1 MKSPAMWFD
10 PDLFDDEALLNALK
24 SDSDSSSECELSEEE
39 EKAPTTG
46 GLKDVANLTAR
57 KHNADETLK
66 RHCEELT
73 KAERTKEQKMHRR
86 SSCQQKVQENHFEI
100 QRAQML
106 AKQAE
111 AKPLA
116 PPAPKFVVGQKVRIK
131 ASFCQASPVFHS
143 SAESE
148 KQWTVEQ
155 VDGAVCSLRCY
166 GPNGL
171 EARIMRAEALELCLV
186 NIFTAGAPVL
196 IRNLPMNFWPCLE
209 GHHGIWQQRQGYDSS
224 QVYFPNFARRI
235 VVPNSSIFSAHPQP
249 VPGPESAC
257 AEEVEEILGFKK
269 RSYVRDVN
277 GREGVVEGRCPE
289 DPEKLQVNFSR
300 NCNTFDAVQSVLP
313 ATLATEK
320 AWQEALAER
329 LQGKVQPLKEAAEA
343 ASAEFDASVQHECAL
358 MLRSEQLEKAAKKAN
373 NDLTKATKK
382 ATPISVVT
390 AVRFK
395 PKKEKAVKS
404 WRDINQAVQLE
415 WAVKVE
421 EGSGPDKDG
430 QQSSPPLLTLPDCRG
445 MARSVVQ
452 SRAQGHHIISA
463 KRKVNKKL
471 SKGSL
476 SVGRRV
482 AKSILKRVKGDPP
495 QPLASVALL
504 KAALGGLDEV
514 VLDSKVQEFFD
525 SPEMGIIRAK
535 DVPLPK
541 KLEGRLRPYQLT
553 GYHWLVNNARNG
565 LGCILAD
572 DMGLGKTLQ
581 SISLILY
588 MKQHGM
594 LDKPMLV
601 VVPKGLLTTWSKEL
615 KMWAGDELKVHTYF
629 DNKRCVLPHMAAH
642 ALAAQTAKAKRGPTA
657 TEQKRRLIGKQSSTV
672 FDKEKQKQQRAAKRQ
687 EKRLQKV
694 SSADVFLTSY
704 GVFRADVEKLAC
716 PDAFS
721 GIILDEAQQIKN
733 YNAQISK
740 AVKQVA
746 ELVGPVRI
754 ALSGT
759 PVENRLA
766 DLHSQFE
773 FILPGYLASSRKEF
787 EQNFGKP
794 IAQAARG
801 VENPDFL
808 RQQRLLQ
815 RIVRPFIL
823 RRLKTDPEICKDL
836 PEKIEQDHEC
846 ELSESQQKLYKA
858 AQEAFQQLPSRDDK
872 FARHNHIFSMLQALR
887 EICNHPFCLA
897 ENRRPQ
903 GFGKED
909 IRNSSTLSA
918 SGKCTKLEELLRSIL
933 ESNEKV
939 LIFST
944 SLTALE
950 MLSKQITDGFNCKVL
965 KIVGSMG
972 KDQREAVMNSFQTDP
987 ASSVLL
993 LSLQAGG
1000 VGLTLTAASHV
1011 IHFDRQYN
1019 PAKENQATD
1028 RAHRIGQT
1036 KTVMVH
1042 RLVSKGTFE
1051 EKLGEI
1057 MKQKQNLSNL
1067 TVEGGEGW
1075 IADLDDEQLKELLS
1089 LSS

>member
-1 MKSPAMWFD
+1 
-10 PDLFDDEALLNALK
+10 
-24 SDSDSSSECELSEEE
+24 
-39 EKAPTTG
+39 
-46 GLKDVANLTAR
+46 
-57 KHNADETLK
+57 
-66 RHCEELT
+66 
-73 KAERTKEQKMHRR
+73 
-86 SSCQQKVQENHFEI
+86 
-100 QRAQML
+100 
-106 AKQAE
+106 
-111 AKPLA
+111 
-116 PPAPKFVVGQKVRIK
+116 
-131 ASFCQASPVFHS
+131 
-143 SAESE
+143 
-148 KQWTVEQ
+148 
-155 VDGAVCSLRCY
+155 
-166 GPNGL
+166 
-171 EARIMRAEALELCLV
+171 
-186 NIFTAGAPVL
+186 
-196 IRNLPMNFWPCLE
+196 
-209 GHHGIWQQRQGYDSS
+209 
-224 QVYFPNFARRI
+224 
-235 VVPNSSIFSAHPQP
+235 
-249 VPGPESAC
+249 
-257 AEEVEEILGFKK
+257 
-269 RSYVRDVN
+269 
-277 GREGVVEGRCPE
+277 
-289 DPEKLQVNFSR
+289 
-300 NCNTFDAVQSVLP
+300 
-313 ATLATEK
+313 
-320 AWQEALAER
+320 
-329 LQGKVQPLKEAAEA
+329 
-343 ASAEFDASVQHECAL
+343 
-358 MLRSEQLEKAAKKAN
+358 
-373 NDLTKATKK
+373 
-382 ATPISVVT
+382 
-390 AVRFK
+390 
-395 PKKEKAVKS
+395 
-404 WRDINQAVQLE
+404 
-415 WAVKVE
+415 
-421 EGSGPDKDG
+421 
-430 QQSSPPLLTLPDCRG
+430 
-445 MARSVVQ
+445 
-452 SRAQGHHIISA
+452 
-463 KRKVNKKL
+463 
-471 SKGSL
+471 
-476 SVGRRV
+476 
-482 AKSILKRVKGDPP
+482 
-495 QPLASVALL
+495 
-504 KAALGGLDEV
+504 
-514 VLDSKVQEFFD
+514 
-525 SPEMGIIRAK
+525 
-535 DVPLPK
+535 
-541 KLEGRLRPYQLT
+541 
-553 GYHWLVNNARNG
+553 
-565 LGCILAD
+565 
-572 DMGLGKTLQ
+572 MGLGKTLQ

-601 VVPKGLLTTWSKEL
+601 VVPKGLLTTWSKDRCERFRVFSAREL

-672 FDKEKQKQQRAAKRQ
+672 FDKDWLWKRHPPVQAAQELSEKQKQQRAAKRQ

-704 GVFRADVEKLAC
+704 GVFRADVERKDFFREAVKLDLFEFSEKLAC

-836 PEKIEQDHEC
+836 PEKIEQEREGLSAKSPSTTLPKDHEC

-909 IRNSSTLSA
+909 IPNSSTLSA

-1019 PAKENQATD
+1019 PAKENQA
-1028 RAHRIGQT
+1028 
-1036 KTVMVH
+1036 
-1042 RLVSKGTFE
+1042 FWP
-1051 EKLGEI
+1051 LGVGVCSN
-1057 MKQKQNLSNL
+1057 KQGA
-1067 TVEGGEGW
+1067 TGRGW
-1075 IADLDDEQLKELLS
+1075 GWWI
-1089 LSS
+1089 

>member
-1 MKSPAMWFD
+1 MVVAGVAPVVG
-10 PDLFDDEALLNALK
+10 
-24 SDSDSSSECELSEEE
+24 SDRQ
-39 EKAPTTG
+39 
-46 GLKDVANLTAR
+46 DVANLTAR

-269 RSYVRDVN
+269 RSYV
-277 GREGVVEGRCPE
+277 
-289 DPEKLQVNFSR
+289 NFSR

-395 PKKEKAVKS
+395 PKKD
-404 WRDINQAVQLE
+404 R
-415 WAVKVE
+415 
-421 EGSGPDKDG
+421 
-430 QQSSPPLLTLPDCRG
+430 
-445 MARSVVQ
+445 M
-452 SRAQGHHIISA
+452 AQGHHIISA

-601 VVPKGLLTTWSKEL
+601 VL

-672 FDKEKQKQQRAAKRQ
+672 FDKDWLWKRH
-687 EKRLQKV
+687 
-694 SSADVFLTSY
+694 
-704 GVFRADVEKLAC
+704 
-716 PDAFS
+716 PP
-721 GIILDEAQQIKN
+721 
-733 YNAQISK
+733 
-740 AVKQVA
+740 VKQVA

-836 PEKIEQDHEC
+836 PEKIEQ
-846 ELSESQQKLYKA
+846 ESDL
-858 AQEAFQQLPSRDDK
+858 
-872 FARHNHIFSMLQALR
+872 RHWLR
-887 EICNHPFCLA
+887 GL
-897 ENRRPQ
+897 
-903 GFGKED
+903 
-909 IRNSSTLSA
+909 NS
-918 SGKCTKLEELLRSIL
+918 
-933 ESNEKV
+933 
-939 LIFST
+939 
-944 SLTALE
+944 
-950 MLSKQITDGFNCKVL
+950 Q
-965 KIVGSMG
+965 
-972 KDQREAVMNSFQTDP
+972 AVMNSFQTDP

-1000 VGLTLTAASHV
+1000 VGLTLTAASH
-1011 IHFDRQYN
+1011 
-1019 PAKENQATD
+1019 ATD

>member
-1 MKSPAMWFD
+1 
-10 PDLFDDEALLNALK
+10 
-24 SDSDSSSECELSEEE
+24 
-39 EKAPTTG
+39 
-46 GLKDVANLTAR
+46 
-57 KHNADETLK
+57 
-66 RHCEELT
+66 
-73 KAERTKEQKMHRR
+73 
-86 SSCQQKVQENHFEI
+86 
-100 QRAQML
+100 
-106 AKQAE
+106 
-111 AKPLA
+111 
-116 PPAPKFVVGQKVRIK
+116 
-131 ASFCQASPVFHS
+131 
-143 SAESE
+143 
-148 KQWTVEQ
+148 
-155 VDGAVCSLRCY
+155 
-166 GPNGL
+166 
-171 EARIMRAEALELCLV
+171 
-186 NIFTAGAPVL
+186 
-196 IRNLPMNFWPCLE
+196 
-209 GHHGIWQQRQGYDSS
+209 
-224 QVYFPNFARRI
+224 
-235 VVPNSSIFSAHPQP
+235 
-249 VPGPESAC
+249 
-257 AEEVEEILGFKK
+257 
-269 RSYVRDVN
+269 
-277 GREGVVEGRCPE
+277 
-289 DPEKLQVNFSR
+289 
-300 NCNTFDAVQSVLP
+300 
-313 ATLATEK
+313 
-320 AWQEALAER
+320 
-329 LQGKVQPLKEAAEA
+329 
-343 ASAEFDASVQHECAL
+343 
-358 MLRSEQLEKAAKKAN
+358 
-373 NDLTKATKK
+373 
-382 ATPISVVT
+382 
-390 AVRFK
+390 
-395 PKKEKAVKS
+395 
-404 WRDINQAVQLE
+404 
-415 WAVKVE
+415 
-421 EGSGPDKDG
+421 
-430 QQSSPPLLTLPDCRG
+430 
-445 MARSVVQ
+445 
-452 SRAQGHHIISA
+452 
-463 KRKVNKKL
+463 
-471 SKGSL
+471 
-476 SVGRRV
+476 
-482 AKSILKRVKGDPP
+482 
-495 QPLASVALL
+495 
-504 KAALGGLDEV
+504 
-514 VLDSKVQEFFD
+514 
-525 SPEMGIIRAK
+525 
-535 DVPLPK
+535 
-541 KLEGRLRPYQLT
+541 
-553 GYHWLVNNARNG
+553 
-565 LGCILAD
+565 
-572 DMGLGKTLQ
+572 MGLGKTLQ

-601 VVPKGLLTTWSKEL
+601 VVPKGLLTTWSKDRCERFRVFSAREL

-672 FDKEKQKQQRAAKRQ
+672 FDKDWLWKRHPPVQAAQELSEKQKQQRAAKRQ

-704 GVFRADVEKLAC
+704 GVFRADVERKDFFREAVKLDLFEFSAEKLAC

-773 FILPGYLASSRKEF
+773 RLSAWENGPWEVPVVGRPSGGGRGGGRIMEHPVGEAPGTGFLASAPGSTRFILPGYLASSRKEF

-836 PEKIEQDHEC
+836 PEKID
-846 ELSESQQKLYKA
+846 QQKLYKA

-909 IRNSSTLSA
+909 IPNSSTLSA

-1019 PAKENQATD
+1019 PAKENQA
-1028 RAHRIGQT
+1028 
-1036 KTVMVH
+1036 
-1042 RLVSKGTFE
+1042 FWP
-1051 EKLGEI
+1051 LGVGVCSN
-1057 MKQKQNLSNL
+1057 KQGA
-1067 TVEGGEGW
+1067 TGRGW
-1075 IADLDDEQLKELLS
+1075 GWWI
-1089 LSS
+1089 